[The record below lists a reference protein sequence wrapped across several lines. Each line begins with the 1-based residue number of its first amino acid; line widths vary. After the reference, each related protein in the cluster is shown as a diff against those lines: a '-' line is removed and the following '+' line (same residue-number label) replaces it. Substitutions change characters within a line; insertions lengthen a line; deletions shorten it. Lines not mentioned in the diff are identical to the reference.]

1 MASQDEKLAK
11 FKREY
16 KEKNRVEE
24 LERCWGKKILSIDL
38 IKLSYSLNGKI
49 AIDLA
54 RSRCEKLVA
63 EKKVTAQSI
72 EAAMVLWSVTQ
83 EEEDFERVEKMMVAG
98 KTELNEKCLV
108 EALGKT
114 LYLSPL
120 HTAVYLKSPQLVELF
135 MRFDGVDVCLQYN
148 NPEAVDDFG
157 NVLDLAI
164 SLENNLDVIK
174 SVLEND
180 KERKLVNPRGGIPIR
195 FLINE
200 VEVVELLLNYEDA
213 YPSLNPLSFL
223 AISMRNDQL
232 NMFMKILPQAKP
244 RLNTTVPN
252 LPCPFCSS
260 STVTLLHLA
269 ICLNNPKMV
278 KILLQAG
285 SDVNSSEG
293 QHGGIS
299 PLMQGLVTARHRGHC
314 GKGKCQ
320 DRVISELL
328 SAEGINLDIQMGE
341 KTTALDLINICTCPS
356 TKQMVEQAYT
366 RHSLRKEM
374 MKRREDQGKDEP
386 AKGDKAKGDK
396 AKAEEV
402 KADQTNDDPTNDDP
416 SKVDQAES
424 DQVKVSKHKREKICW
439 NCRSPPTSKKLYR
452 CAGCHVAWY
461 CGGITCQKEDWS
473 RHSGWCVLKE
483 QRRKEKEAQK

>member
-1 MASQDEKLAK
+1 MASQDDANEKLAK

-24 LERCWGKKILSIDL
+24 LERCLGKKILSIDFM
-38 IKLSYSLNGKI
+38 KLSYSLNGKL

-54 RSRCEKLVA
+54 RSRCEKIVA
-63 EKKVTAQSI
+63 GKKVTAQSI
-72 EAAMVLWSVTQ
+72 EAALVLWSVTQ

-98 KTELNEKCLV
+98 KTVLNEKCLV

-120 HTAVYLKSPQLVELF
+120 HTAVYLKSPHLVELF

-174 SVLEND
+174 SVVEND
-180 KERKLVNPRGGIPIR
+180 KERKLVNPRGGIPFR

-223 AISMRNDQL
+223 AIAMRNDQL
-232 NMFMKILPQAKP
+232 NVFMKILPQAKP
-244 RLNTTVPN
+244 RLNTTVPS
-252 LPCPFCSS
+252 LSCPFCSS
-260 STVTLLHLA
+260 PTVTLLHLA

-278 KILLQAG
+278 KLLLQAG

-293 QHGGIS
+293 QLGGIL
-299 PLMQGLVTARHRGHC
+299 PLMQAIETARHRGHC
-314 GKGKCQ
+314 GKGKCL
-320 DRVISELL
+320 DRVITELL
-328 SAEGINLDIQMGE
+328 SAEGIDLDIQMGE
-341 KTTALDLINICTCPS
+341 KTTALDLINNCTCPS

-366 RHSLRKEM
+366 RHSLRKKM

-386 AKGDKAKGDK
+386 AKGDPT
-396 AKAEEV
+396 
-402 KADQTNDDPTNDDP
+402 KADQTNDYLA
-416 SKVDQAES
+416 KVDQAES

-439 NCRSPPTSKKLYR
+439 NCRSLPTSNKLYR

-483 QRRKEKEAQK
+483 QRRKEKDAQK

>member
-1 MASQDEKLAK
+1 MASQDDANEKLAK
-11 FKREY
+11 FKLEY

-24 LERCWGKKILSIDL
+24 LERCRGKRIRSIEL
-38 IKLSYSLNGKI
+38 MKLGYSLNGKL
-49 AIDLA
+49 AIDL
-54 RSRCEKLVA
+54 CDKLVN
-63 EKKVTAQSI
+63 EKKVTAHSI

-83 EEEDFERVEKMMVAG
+83 EEEDFEKVEKMMVAG
-98 KTELNEKCLV
+98 KTKLNEKCLF

-114 LYLSPL
+114 LDLSPL

-135 MRFDGVDVCLQYN
+135 MRFVGVDVCLQYN
-148 NPEAVDDFG
+148 NPEAVDNFG

-180 KERKLVNPRGGIPIR
+180 KERKLVNPKGGIPIR

-223 AISMRNDQL
+223 AIAMKNDQL
-232 NMFMKILPQAKP
+232 NVFMKILPQAKP
-244 RLNTTVPN
+244 RLNTTVPS

-278 KILLQAG
+278 KLLLKAG

-299 PLMQGLVTARHRGHC
+299 PLMQALVTARHRGHC

-328 SAEGINLDIQMGE
+328 SAEGIDLDIQMGE
-341 KTTALDLINICTCPS
+341 KTTALDLINNCTCPS

-366 RHSLRKEM
+366 RHSLKKKM

-386 AKGDKAKGDK
+386 AKGDST
-396 AKAEEV
+396 
-402 KADQTNDDPTNDDP
+402 KADEAQAGHTNNDPA
-416 SKVDQAES
+416 KVDQAES

-439 NCRSPPTSKKLYR
+439 NCGSPPTSKKLYR

>member
-1 MASQDEKLAK
+1 MASQYNANEKLAQ
-11 FKREY
+11 FK

-24 LERCWGKKILSIDL
+24 LERCRGKRIRSIEL
-38 IKLSYSLNGKI
+38 MKLGYSLNGKL
-49 AIDLA
+49 AIDL
-54 RSRCEKLVA
+54 CDKLVN
-63 EKKVTAQSI
+63 EKKVTAHSI

-98 KTELNEKCLV
+98 KTKLNEKCLF

-114 LYLSPL
+114 LDLSPL

-223 AISMRNDQL
+223 AIAMRNDQL

-260 STVTLLHLA
+260 PTVTLLHLA

-285 SDVNSSEG
+285 SDINSSEG

-299 PLMQGLVTARHRGHC
+299 PLMQALVTARHRGHC

-341 KTTALDLINICTCPS
+341 KTTALDLINNCTCPS

-366 RHSLRKEM
+366 RHSLKKKM

-386 AKGDKAKGDK
+386 AK
-396 AKAEEV
+396 
-402 KADQTNDDPTNDDP
+402 ADEAQAGHTNDDPA
-416 SKVDQAES
+416 KVDQAES

-439 NCRSPPTSKKLYR
+439 NCGSPPTSKKLYR